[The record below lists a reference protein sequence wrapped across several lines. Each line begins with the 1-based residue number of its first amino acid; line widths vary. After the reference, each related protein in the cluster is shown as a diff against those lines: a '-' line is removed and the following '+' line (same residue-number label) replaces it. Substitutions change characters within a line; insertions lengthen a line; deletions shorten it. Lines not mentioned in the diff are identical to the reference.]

1 MRKLF
6 VTLTCLCLTTSAWG
20 QQALWS
26 FPNVKS
32 TVVNTDG
39 SITFSYLDDKAKEV
53 SVVGNFKEIS
63 DQNLP
68 MTKNEKGLWTVTTP
82 PLRPEMYSYVFYVD
96 GRKMLDPASVYINRD
111 VASTTDIVIVTKEK
125 GDRGSLYSVNEV
137 PHGNVAKVWYHSD
150 VLGMNRRMTIYT
162 PAGYEQGKR
171 YPVLY
176 LLHGSGGD
184 ENAWSELGRATQIMD
199 NLIAAGK
206 AKPMIV
212 VMPNG
217 NYDAQ
222 AAPGCWSKGMYTP
235 SGSRIDAPKGH
246 AFENSFMEIVNYVD
260 SHYKTIRKRE
270 GRAVTGLSMGGGH
283 TFAIA
288 NLYPQTFDYYGLQS
302 AAIISDGKFVADHLD
317 RLQQSNPT
325 LETQMDRL
333 FKSEPKLYWIAIG
346 KSDFLYKANEQ
357 LRNYLDKKGYKYEYF
372 ENDGGHIWRNWRIY
386 LSMFAQKI
394 FK

>member
-302 AAIISDGKFVADHLD
+302 AAIISDGKFVADHFD

>member
-6 VTLTCLCLTTSAWG
+6 VTLTCLCLTASAWG

-150 VLGMNRRMTIYT
+150 VLGMNRRMTSYT
-162 PAGYEQGKR
+162 PAGYDQGKR

-302 AAIISDGKFVADHLD
+302 AAIISDGKFVADHFD